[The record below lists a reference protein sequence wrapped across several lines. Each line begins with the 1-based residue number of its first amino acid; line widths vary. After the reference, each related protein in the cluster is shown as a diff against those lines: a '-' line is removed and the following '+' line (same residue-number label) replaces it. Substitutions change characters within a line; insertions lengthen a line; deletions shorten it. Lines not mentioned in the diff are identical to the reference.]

1 MCSYRGLLLLY
12 FEFAEEGMDMNSQ
25 LPLAGIKVLDAT
37 SNIAGPWGG
46 TVLGDLGAD
55 VLKIETPSGDP
66 ARFMAPSDGD
76 RSAYFH
82 IVNRNKEVLTVDL
95 KTPEGQAKIQG
106 LLGDCDV
113 FLTNFLPAQLEKF
126 GLQPAQ
132 LMKMR
137 PKLIIGNLSSYG
149 STGPSAQWPG
159 YDATLQARTGIMN
172 ITGEASG
179 PPVRAGVSI
188 LDLGAG
194 TWLAMG
200 ILAAIIK
207 RDRTGVGSLVETSLF
222 ETGAT
227 WVSYHLSAFELSGT
241 PSIRSGSGH
250 PAFSPYG
257 IFTTKDGDICIGVG
271 NSVIFAKLCTAIGR
285 SDLIDDMLYKENV
298 DRVANAK
305 ALKVEIEKGLASKG
319 ALEWAKILC
328 DAGVAAEQVLQ
339 PEELM
344 KDLQAQAMGVLLPY
358 PDQSTQLNSVPGL
371 PLRFDGVRPG
381 ITKPAPHRDVTS

>member
-1 MCSYRGLLLLY
+1 M
-12 FEFAEEGMDMNSQ
+12 EMNSK

-46 TVLGDLGAD
+46 TVLGDLGAE

-82 IVNRNKEVLTVDL
+82 IVNRNKDVLTVDL
-95 KTPEGQAKIQG
+95 KTSEGLAIIEE
-106 LLGDCDV
+106 LLDKSDV
-113 FLTNFLPAQLEKF
+113 FLTNFLPLQLEKF

-132 LMKMR
+132 LMKAR
-137 PKLIIGNLSSYG
+137 PRLIIGNLSSYG

-172 ITGEASG
+172 VTGENSG

-207 RDRTGVGSLVETSLF
+207 RDRIGIGSLVETSLF

-227 WVSYHLSAFELSGT
+227 WVSYHLSAFELTGN

-257 IFTTKDGDICIGVG
+257 IFSTKDGEICIGVG
-271 NSVIFAKLCTAIGR
+271 NSSIFAKLCAAIGR
-285 SDLIDDMLYKENV
+285 SDLLEGTLYIENV
-298 DRVANAK
+298 DRVKNAK
-305 ALKVEIEKGLASKG
+305 SLEVEIEKGLSSKS

-328 DAGVAAEQVLQ
+328 DVGVAAEQLLQ
-339 PEELM
+339 PEALLH
-344 KDLQAQAMGVLLPY
+344 DFQAQAMGVLLPY
-358 PDQSTQLNSVPGL
+358 PDESTGLHSVPGL
-371 PLRFDGVRPG
+371 PLRFDGMRPG
-381 ITKPAPHRDVTS
+381 ITKPAPHRDIKS

>member
-1 MCSYRGLLLLY
+1 
-12 FEFAEEGMDMNSQ
+12 MDMNSQ
-25 LPLAGIKVLDAT
+25 LPLAEIKVLDAT

-46 TVLGDLGAD
+46 TVLGDLGAE

-82 IVNRNKEVLTVDL
+82 IVNRNKDVITVDL
-95 KTPEGQAKIQG
+95 KSDDGLAKIQD
-106 LLGDCDV
+106 LLDGCDV

-126 GLQPAQ
+126 GLQPDQ
-132 LMKMR
+132 LMKAR
-137 PKLIIGNLSSYG
+137 PRLIVGNLSSYG

-159 YDATLQARTGIMN
+159 YDATLQARTGVMN
-172 ITGEASG
+172 VTGEAGG

-227 WVSYHLSAFELSGT
+227 WVSYHLSAFELSGA
-241 PSIRSGSGH
+241 PSVRSGSGH

-271 NSVIFAKLCTAIGR
+271 NNVIFAKLCHAIGR
-285 SDLIDDMLYKENV
+285 SDLIESKLYLENV
-298 DRVANAK
+298 DRVENAS
-305 ALKVEIEKGLASKG
+305 ALKIEIEKGLASMS
-319 ALEWAKILC
+319 AIEWTKVLC

-339 PEELM
+339 PEALLN
-344 KDLQAQAMGVLLPY
+344 DLQAQAMGVLLPY
-358 PDQSTQLNSVPGL
+358 PDDSTQLHSVPGL

-381 ITKPAPHRDVTS
+381 ITKPAPHRDINN

>member
-1 MCSYRGLLLLY
+1 VLLLLY
-12 FEFAEEGMDMNSQ
+12 LEFAEEGMGMNSQ
-25 LPLAGIKVLDAT
+25 LPLVGIKVLDAT

-46 TVLGDLGAD
+46 TVLGDLGAE

-95 KTPEGQAKIQG
+95 KTSEGLAKIQD
-106 LLGDCDV
+106 LLDGCDV

-132 LMKMR
+132 LMKVR
-137 PKLIIGNLSSYG
+137 PKLIVGNLSSYG

-172 ITGEASG
+172 VTGEASG
-179 PPVRAGVSI
+179 SPVRAGVSI

-207 RDRTGVGSLVETSLF
+207 RDRTGIGSLVETSLF

-227 WVSYHLSAFELSGT
+227 WVSYHLSAFELSGN

-257 IFTTKDGDICIGVG
+257 IFGTKEGDICIGVG
-271 NSVIFAKLCTAIGR
+271 NSVIFAKLCAAIGR
-285 SDLIDDMLYKENV
+285 SDLKDSALYLENV
-298 DRVANAK
+298 DRVANTK
-305 ALKVEIEKGLASKG
+305 TLKVEIEKGLSSKS
-319 ALEWAKILC
+319 AVEWARILC

-339 PEELM
+339 PEELLN
-344 KDLQAQAMGVLLPY
+344 DLQAQAMGVLLPY
-358 PDQSTQLNSVPGL
+358 PDESTQLHSVPGL

-381 ITKPAPHRDVTS
+381 ITKPAPHRDIEN

>member
-1 MCSYRGLLLLY
+1 MLLY
-12 FEFAEEGMDMNSQ
+12 CKFAEEGMDLNSQ
-25 LPLAGIKVLDAT
+25 LPLTGIKVLDAT

-55 VLKIETPSGDP
+55 VLKIETPRGDP
-66 ARFMAPSDGD
+66 ARFMAPIDGD

-95 KTPEGQAKIQG
+95 KTSKGLAKIQD
-106 LLGDCDV
+106 LLDNCDV
-113 FLTNFLPAQLEKF
+113 FLTNFLPAHLEKF
-126 GLQPAQ
+126 NLQPAQ

-137 PKLIIGNLSSYG
+137 SRLIIGNLSSYG
-149 STGPSAQWPG
+149 STGPSTQWPG

-207 RDRTGVGSLVETSLF
+207 RDRTGIGSLVETSLF

-271 NSVIFAKLCTAIGR
+271 NNVIFSKLCTAIDRG
-285 SDLIDDMLYKENV
+285 DLIDDMRYQKNI

-305 ALKVEIEKGLASKG
+305 ALKIEIEKGLASKG
-319 ALEWAKILC
+319 ALEWTKILC
-328 DAGVAAEQVLQ
+328 DAGAAADQVLQ
-339 PEELM
+339 PEALLT
-344 KDLQAQAMGVLLPY
+344 DLQAQAMGVLLPY
-358 PDQSTQLNSVPGL
+358 PDNSTQLNSVPGL

-381 ITKPAPHRDVTS
+381 ITKPAPHRGVTS

>member
-1 MCSYRGLLLLY
+1 
-12 FEFAEEGMDMNSQ
+12 
-25 LPLAGIKVLDAT
+25 LDAT

-82 IVNRNKEVLTVDL
+82 VVNRNKEVLTVDL
-95 KTPEGQAKIQG
+95 KTPPGLAKIEE
-106 LLGDCDV
+106 LLDGCDV

-132 LMKMR
+132 LMKAR
-137 PKLIIGNLSSYG
+137 PRLIVGNLSSYG

-172 ITGEASG
+172 VTGENSG

-227 WVSYHLSAFELSGT
+227 WVSYHLSAFELSGN
-241 PSIRSGSGH
+241 PSVRSGSGH

-257 IFTTKDGDICIGVG
+257 IFKTKDGDICIGVG
-271 NSVIFAKLCTAIGR
+271 NSTIFAKLCTAIGR
-285 SDLIDDMLYKENV
+285 SDLVESTLYKENV
-298 DRVANAK
+298 DRVKNAK
-305 ALKVEIEKGLASKG
+305 SLQFEIEKGLSSKD
-319 ALEWAKILC
+319 ALQWAQILC
-328 DAGVAAEQVLQ
+328 NAGVAAEQVLQ
-339 PEELM
+339 PEALLN
-344 KDLQAQAMGVLLPY
+344 DLQAQAMGVMLPY
-358 PDQSTQLNSVPGL
+358 PDESTALNSVPGL

-381 ITKPAPHRDVTS
+381 ITKPAPHRDIKS

>member
-1 MCSYRGLLLLY
+1 
-12 FEFAEEGMDMNSQ
+12 MDMNSQ

-46 TVLGDLGAD
+46 TVLGDLGAE

-82 IVNRNKEVLTVDL
+82 IVNRNKEVITVDL
-95 KTPEGQAKIQG
+95 KTPEGLAKIQE
-106 LLGDCDV
+106 LLDGCDV

-126 GLQPAQ
+126 GLQPEQ
-132 LMKMR
+132 LMKVR
-137 PKLIIGNLSSYG
+137 PKLIVGNLSSYG
-149 STGPSAQWPG
+149 SAGPSSQWPG

-172 ITGEASG
+172 VTGENSG

-207 RDRTGVGSLVETSLF
+207 RDRTGIGSLVETSLF

-227 WVSYHLSAFELSGT
+227 WVSYHLSAFELSGD
-241 PSIRSGSGH
+241 PSVRSGSGH

-257 IFTTKDGDICIGVG
+257 IFKTKDGDICIGVG
-271 NSVIFAKLCTAIGR
+271 NSSIFGKLCEAIDC
-285 SDLIDDMLYKENV
+285 SDLPGSNLYKENV
-298 DRVANAK
+298 DRVKNSK
-305 ALKVEIEKGLASKG
+305 SLQIEIEKGLSTKG
-319 ALEWAKILC
+319 ALEWATILC

-339 PEELM
+339 PEALL
-344 KDLQAQAMGVLLPY
+344 KDLQAQAMGVMLPY
-358 PDQSTQLNSVPGL
+358 PDGSTKLDSIPGL

-381 ITKPAPHRDVTS
+381 ITKPAPHRDLKS

>member
-1 MCSYRGLLLLY
+1 
-12 FEFAEEGMDMNSQ
+12 MDMNSQ

-82 IVNRNKEVLTVDL
+82 VVNRNKEVLTVDL
-95 KTPEGQAKIQG
+95 KTPAGLAKIEE
-106 LLGDCDV
+106 LLDGCDV

-132 LMKMR
+132 LMKAR
-137 PKLIIGNLSSYG
+137 PRLIVGNLSSYG
-149 STGPSAQWPG
+149 SAGPSAQWPG

-172 ITGEASG
+172 VTGENSG

-227 WVSYHLSAFELSGT
+227 WVSYHLSAFELSGN
-241 PSIRSGSGH
+241 PSVRSGSGH

-257 IFTTKDGDICIGVG
+257 IFATKDGDICIGVG
-271 NSVIFAKLCTAIGR
+271 NSAIFAKLCTAIGR
-285 SDLIDDMLYKENV
+285 SDLLESSLYKENV
-298 DRVANAK
+298 DRVENAK
-305 ALKVEIEKGLASKG
+305 SLQFEIEKGLSSKD
-319 ALEWAKILC
+319 ALQWAQILC
-328 DAGVAAEQVLQ
+328 DAEVAAEQVLQ
-339 PEELM
+339 PEALLN
-344 KDLQAQAMGVLLPY
+344 DLQAQAMGVMLPY
-358 PDQSTQLNSVPGL
+358 PDESTALNSVPGL

-381 ITKPAPHRDVTS
+381 ITKPAPHRDIKS

>member
-1 MCSYRGLLLLY
+1 MK
-12 FEFAEEGMDMNSQ
+12 SQ

-46 TVLGDLGAD
+46 TVLGDLGAE

-66 ARFMAPSDGD
+66 ARFMAPIDGD

-82 IVNRNKEVLTVDL
+82 IVNRNKEVITVDL
-95 KTPEGQAKIQG
+95 KTPEGLAKIQE
-106 LLGDCDV
+106 LLDGCDV

-126 GLQPAQ
+126 GLQPAE
-132 LMKMR
+132 LMKVR
-137 PKLIIGNLSSYG
+137 PKLIVGNLSSYG
-149 STGPSAQWPG
+149 STGPSSQWPG

-172 ITGEASG
+172 VTGENSG

-207 RDRTGVGSLVETSLF
+207 RDRTGIGSLVETSLF

-227 WVSYHLSAFELSGT
+227 WVSYHLSAFELSGD

-257 IFTTKDGDICIGVG
+257 IFATKDGDICIGVG
-271 NSVIFAKLCTAIGR
+271 NSAIFAKLCLAIGC
-285 SDLIDDMLYKENV
+285 SELLKSELYKENV
-298 DRVANAK
+298 DRVQNAK
-305 ALKVEIEKGLASKG
+305 SLQVEIEKGLSGKG

-328 DAGVAAEQVLQ
+328 NAGVAAEQVLQ
-339 PEELM
+339 PEALLH
-344 KDLQAQAMGVLLPY
+344 DLQAQAMGVLLPY
-358 PDQSTQLNSVPGL
+358 PDGSTELHSVPGL

-381 ITKPAPHRDVTS
+381 ITKPAPHRDIKS

>member
-1 MCSYRGLLLLY
+1 MLLLLY
-12 FEFAEEGMDMNSQ
+12 LEFTEEGMGMNSQ
-25 LPLAGIKVLDAT
+25 LPLVGIKVLDAT

-46 TVLGDLGAD
+46 TVLGDLGAE

-95 KTPEGQAKIQG
+95 KTSEGLAKIQE
-106 LLGDCDV
+106 LLDGCDV

-132 LMKMR
+132 LMKVR
-137 PKLIIGNLSSYG
+137 PKLIVGNLSSYG

-172 ITGEASG
+172 VTGEATGS
-179 PPVRAGVSI
+179 PVRAGVSI

-227 WVSYHLSAFELSGT
+227 WVSYHLSAFELSGN

-257 IFTTKDGDICIGVG
+257 IFETKEGDICIGVG
-271 NSVIFAKLCTAIGR
+271 NSVIFAKLCAAIGR
-285 SDLIDDMLYKENV
+285 SDLKDSALYLENV
-298 DRVANAK
+298 DRVANATT
-305 ALKVEIEKGLASKG
+305 LKVEIEKGLSSKS
-319 ALEWAKILC
+319 AVEWARILC

-339 PEELM
+339 PEELLN
-344 KDLQAQAMGVLLPY
+344 DLQAQAMGVLLPY
-358 PDQSTQLNSVPGL
+358 PDESTQLHSVPGL

-381 ITKPAPHRDVTS
+381 ITKPAPHRDIEN